1 MLRPQSLTTIPS
13 KNGQKNRINS
23 SNYQKL
29 ALADLET
36 EIQEKTR
43 NAMVKGLGASKE
55 NKVAVG
61 RITGMKNV

>member
-1 MLRPQSLTTIPS
+1 MPVFPWIYIKT
-13 KNGQKNRINS
+13 NGNIKEV
-23 SNYQKL
+23 
-29 ALADLET
+29 DLET

-55 NKVAVG
+55 NKNAVG